1 MAEKWVF
8 IGDSITECGRFED
21 PLAIGDGYVKMIQD
35 DIQQKKEVEII
46 NQGVGGNRVTDLAA
60 RWEEDVLRLA
70 PDLISVSI
78 GINDVWRQLDQPQMK
93 QVSPEDFKDVYNKI
107 LAETVNLEAKLFLM
121 EPTIIEEDKNSKGNQ
136 LLLPYVEIVREL
148 ATTYKATLIPTH
160 TAFLETE
167 KTDLTTDGVH
177 MTEAGNQLMA
187 DTWLKAYYAAEGM

>member
-1 MAEKWVF
+1 MTEKWIF

-35 DIQQKKEVEII
+35 EIKQKKEVEII
-46 NQGVGGNRVTDLAA
+46 NEGVGGNRVTDLAA
-60 RWEEDVLRLA
+60 RWKEDVLRLA

-93 QVSPEDFKDVYNKI
+93 QVSPEEFKDVYNNI
-107 LAETVNLEAKLFLM
+107 LAETVKLKAKLFLM

-136 LLLPYVEIVREL
+136 LLLPYVEIVRDL
-148 ATTYKATLIPTH
+148 ATTYNATLIPTH

-167 KTDLTTDGVH
+167 KTGLTTDGVH
-177 MTEAGNQLMA
+177 MTETGNQLMA
-187 DTWLKAYYAAEGM
+187 DTWLKAYFAAEGM

>member
-1 MAEKWVF
+1 MTEKWIF
-8 IGDSITECGRFED
+8 IGDSITECGRFDD

-35 DIQQKKEVEII
+35 DIQQKKEAEII

-60 RWEEDVLRLA
+60 RWEEDVLRLN

-93 QVSPEDFKDVYNKI
+93 QVSPEEFKDVYNKI
-107 LAETVNLEAKLFLM
+107 LAETVKIEAKLFLM

-177 MTEAGNQLMA
+177 MTEAGNKLMA
-187 DTWLKAYYAAEGM
+187 ATWLKAYFAAEGM

>member
-35 DIQQKKEVEII
+35 DIQQKKEAEVI
-46 NQGVGGNRVTDLAA
+46 NKGVGGHRVTDLAA

-78 GINDVWRQLDQPQMK
+78 GINDVWRQLDQPQIK
-93 QVSPEDFKDVYNKI
+93 QVSPEEFKDVYNKL
-107 LAETVNLEAKLFLM
+107 LAETVKLEAKLFLM
-121 EPTIIEEDKNSKGNQ
+121 EPTIIEENKNSKGNQ

-148 ATTYKATLIPTH
+148 ATTYKATLVPTH